1 MTKNSPATG
10 SAALNPT
17 RYAEGRNTGIGA
29 VGGKPWG
36 SHFFLFYET
45 KADLL
50 DTLVPY
56 FKAGLDN
63 NEFCALLVSEPITK
77 EEATNALSVAIP
89 QFHRHLTNGNI
100 EILPS
105 HDFYLNGGP
114 LQRERV
120 SRNIF
125 NKLDHVLRSGYDG
138 MRGNGNLSWLQR
150 KDWDA
155 FCDYERDLN
164 RTIVNQKMMMLCAY
178 PLAGRTATEILD
190 VTRTHQFA
198 IARRNGNWEAVETSQ
213 MKEAKAVIKKL
224 NEELKQRSAELEE
237 EEGISRALNY
247 KLLRTQD
254 EERRRLALEL
264 HDSAGQL
271 LAALK
276 WKMVPL
282 TEDIA
287 RQDFELA
294 KRAGDCLHLLDEL
307 WKELRTV
314 SYLLHP
320 PLLHEAGLSF
330 ALRWYLEGLAER
342 SGLGVNLE
350 LDLHLERP
358 SPDVE
363 TAIFRIVQEALTNI
377 HRHAKT
383 KTARVRID
391 GDSENIRVEIED
403 KGRGIPQ
410 FSSLDDP
417 SFKMGIGIHGMRE
430 RVRLLNGT
438 FELRSGNTGTTI
450 IVVLPAQNISKRT
463 IES

>member
-10 SAALNPT
+10 SAALNPS
-17 RYAEGRNTGIGA
+17 RYTEGRKTGIGV
-29 VGGKPWG
+29 VGDKPWG

-63 NEFCALLVSEPITK
+63 HEFCAWAVSEPLTR
-77 EEATNALSVAIP
+77 EEATNALSGAIP
-89 QFHRHLTNGNI
+89 QFRRHLTDGNI
-100 EILPS
+100 EIVAGR
-105 HDFYLNGGP
+105 DFYLNGDQ

-120 SRNIF
+120 LRDLS
-125 NKLDHVLRSGYDG
+125 NKLEHALRSGYNG
-138 MRGNGNLSWLQR
+138 MRGNGSSSWLQR
-150 KDWDA
+150 KDWDV
-155 FCDYERDLN
+155 FCDYEKELN
-164 RTIVNQKMMMLCAY
+164 RTIVKQKMMMLCAY
-178 PLAGRTATEILD
+178 PLTGRSAAEILD

-198 IARRNGNWEAVETSQ
+198 IARRNNSWEVVETSQ

-247 KLLRTQD
+247 KLLRAQD

-282 TEDIA
+282 SEDIA
-287 RQDFELA
+287 RQDSELA
-294 KRAGDCLHLLDEL
+294 KRAGDCLTLLDEL

-342 SGLGVNLE
+342 SGLGVDLE
-350 LDLHLERP
+350 LDLHLARP

-383 KTARVRID
+383 KTARVRIN
-391 GDSENIRVEIED
+391 GGSENIRVEIED

-417 SFKMGIGIHGMRE
+417 SFKMGVGIHGMRE
-430 RVRLLNGT
+430 RVRLLNGA

-450 IVVLPAQNISKRT
+450 TAVLPTQYIPKRI

>member
-63 NEFCALLVSEPITK
+63 NEFCAWVVSEPLTK

>member
-1 MTKNSPATG
+1 MNSRASSSVAPDPIKNTEWTK
-10 SAALNPT
+10 
-17 RYAEGRNTGIGA
+17 TGIGV
-29 VGGKPWG
+29 VGDKPWG

-50 DTLVPY
+50 DALVPY
-56 FKAGLDN
+56 FKAGLEN
-63 NEFCALLVSEPITK
+63 NEFCAWALSEPLTK
-77 EEATNALSVAIP
+77 EEAANALSRAVP
-89 QFHRHLTNGNI
+89 QFHRHLTDGKI
-100 EILPS
+100 EILPGR
-105 HDFYLNGGP
+105 DFYLNGDHFE
-114 LQRERV
+114 RERV
-120 SRNIF
+120 LRDLS
-125 NKLDHVLRSGYDG
+125 NKLDHVLRSGYNG
-138 MRGNGNLSWLQR
+138 MRGNGSNSWLKR

-155 FCDYERDLN
+155 FCEYEKDLN
-164 RTIVNQKMMMLCAY
+164 RTIANQQMIMLCAY

-198 IARRNGNWEAVETSQ
+198 IARRNGSWEVVETSQ
-213 MKEAKAVIKKL
+213 LKEAKVAIRKL
-224 NEELKQRSAELEE
+224 NEELRLRAAELEK
-237 EEGISRALNY
+237 EEGTSRALNR
-247 KLLRTQD
+247 KLLQAQD

-287 RQDFELA
+287 RQDSELA
-294 KRAGDCLHLLDEL
+294 KRSGDCLKLLDEL

-342 SGLGVNLE
+342 SGLGVDLE
-350 LDLHLERP
+350 LDLHLARP
-358 SPDVE
+358 SADIE
-363 TAIFRIVQEALTNI
+363 TTIFRIVQEALTNI

-383 KTARVRID
+383 KSARVRIN
-391 GDSENIRVEIED
+391 GDSESIRVEIED
-403 KGRGIPQ
+403 EGRGIAQ
-410 FSSLDDP
+410 FRSLDDP
-417 SFKMGIGIHGMRE
+417 SFQMGVGIQGMRE
-430 RVRLLNGT
+430 RVRLLNGR
-438 FELRSGNTGTTI
+438 FKLKSGNAGTTI
-450 IVVLPAQNISKRT
+450 IAVLPNQQISKAA